1 MVSAL
6 GGADDGRPE
15 RPAVLVTRP
24 RQQAVATARL
34 LHRAGFRAI
43 IDPLL
48 SVQHL
53 PFSLPPR
60 DKVAALLL
68 TSANAVSAFEPS
80 LAELPVFAVG
90 KATGDAALRR
100 GWLDVQSAGGDARS
114 LAALVAAELAPSEGP
129 LVHLSG
135 EETKFELAQRLTAA
149 GFDYRRVVIYR
160 ALPATTLAAR
170 TRSLLEGAGFRG
182 VLLFSPRTAAI
193 FRALVEGAGLAATL
207 KATSALCLS
216 EDVAARVRALP
227 WRSVE
232 VAPRRSQEAV
242 LACLEGLGGAC

>member
-1 MVSAL
+1 M
-6 GGADDGRPE
+6 
-15 RPAVLVTRP
+15 RPAILVTRP
-24 RQQAVATARL
+24 RHQAVATARA

-53 PFSLPPR
+53 PFTLPPLDR
-60 DKVAALLL
+60 IAALLL
-68 TSANAVSAFEPS
+68 TSANAVTAFEPV

-114 LAALVAAELAPSEGP
+114 LAAMVATELSPDEGL

-135 EETKFELAQRLTAA
+135 EDTKGELGEHLAA
-149 GFDYRRVVIYR
+149 RGFDYRRVVIYR
-160 ALPATTLAAR
+160 AVPATSLAAR

-182 VLLFSPRTAAI
+182 ILLFSPRTAAI
-193 FRALVEGAGLAATL
+193 FRGIVENAGLVDTL
-207 KATSALCLS
+207 TATSALCLS

-232 VAPRRSQEAV
+232 VAPRRSQDAV
-242 LACLEGLGGAC
+242 LACLEGLDAAC